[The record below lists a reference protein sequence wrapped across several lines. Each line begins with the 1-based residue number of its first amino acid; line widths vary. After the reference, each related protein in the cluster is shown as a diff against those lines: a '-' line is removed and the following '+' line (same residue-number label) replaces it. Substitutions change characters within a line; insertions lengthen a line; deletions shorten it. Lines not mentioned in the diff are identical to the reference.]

1 MTDFELMNK
10 LIDYGKDNSISLFL
24 EIAEEI
30 LRGEQK
36 SDFMDKAIVFW
47 NGKESSD
54 DVKKLRYRKKI
65 TEGAKNGKQD

>member
-10 LIDYGKDNSISLFL
+10 LIDYGKDNS
-24 EIAEEI
+24 
-30 LRGEQK
+30 RREQK

-54 DVKKLRYRKKI
+54 DVKKLHIKCKKI
-65 TEGAKNGKQD
+65 TLS